1 MAKRNM
7 KSLFKANRVYSVKQV
22 CEICGVTQNA
32 VLGWVKVG
40 LHPSDVTKP
49 CVFQGSSLIAFFEA
63 QSKRDNRS
71 LRIGEFK
78 CFSCRGVFWPDAE
91 AIECMLST
99 KYGNVQ
105 VKAYCD
111 GCKTCATKLLNATQ
125 WDSVQKCKNTGASLD
140 TIDEGKAGFKA
151 KTGIKQITSEN
162 TFYYSNDRLLHGYIV
177 FMGKYAT
184 KTIDA
189 HLIAI
194 RDFERFSKGVAF
206 KQITPQ
212 LVAQY
217 REDLIQRGSELGEDA
232 ISNSTIRHRASQLRL
247 FLTWLLKQK
256 GYRSLDQTLPEYL
269 DLPNALMAKVMPAKE
284 KVYPTL
290 SEAEEMLRSMPKATR
305 LDRRQRAVFACAF
318 LTGLRANALAGL
330 RHRDMDLQKSIFVQ
344 DGTNGRAK
352 NGKSYRGRFFPV
364 PEIFLSVFTE
374 WVNEMET
381 LGANRDDAV
390 FPAEQSLIQNR
401 SPGVQ
406 PRKPFEPLKG
416 GDVVRQ
422 AFVVASKNTE
432 HHYHPHLARDCLAAF
447 GVELCRSEKER
458 TAWSRNLS
466 HKDIETT
473 RLRYGPM
480 AEKTWLEVMEVIETE
495 RNETD
500 DEKDLIL
507 KFALQELHPRDPDY
521 EKAKALYNARI
532 GRPNER

>member
-7 KSLFKANRVYSVKQV
+7 KRLFKANRVYSVKQV
-22 CEICGVTQNA
+22 CEICGVTKNT
-32 VLGWVKVG
+32 VSGWVKVG

-49 CVFQGSSLIAFFEA
+49 YVFQGSSLIAFIEA
-63 QSKRDNRS
+63 QSRRDKRS
-71 LRIGEFK
+71 LRLGEFK
-78 CFSCRGVFWPDAE
+78 CFSCRGVFWPDAV
-91 AIECMLST
+91 AIEYMFST
-99 KYGNVQ
+99 KYRNVQ
-105 VKAYCD
+105 VRANCD
-111 GCKTCATKLLNATQ
+111 SCKTCATKLLNATQ

-162 TFYYSNDRLLHGYIV
+162 IFYYSNDRLLHGYIV

-194 RDFERFSKGVAF
+194 REFERFSKGVVF

-217 REDLIQRGSELGEDA
+217 REDLIQRGSELSEDA
-232 ISNSTIRHRASQLRL
+232 ISNSTIGHRASQLRL

-269 DLPNALMAKVMPAKE
+269 DLPKAQMAKVKPAKE

-330 RHRDMDLQKSIFVQ
+330 RHRDVDLQKSIFVQ

-364 PEIFLSVFTE
+364 PETFLSVFTE

-381 LGANRDDAV
+381 LGARRDDAV
-390 FPAEQSLIQNR
+390 FPTEQSLIQNR

-416 GDVVRQ
+416 ADVVRQ
-422 AFVVASKNTE
+422 AFAVASKNTK
-432 HHYHPHLARDCLAAF
+432 HSYHPHSARHCLAAF
-447 GVELCRSEKER
+447 GVELCRSEKEFK
-458 TAWSRNLS
+458 AWSLCLG
-466 HKDIETT
+466 HEDIKITRRHYGHMDEETCF
-473 RLRYGPM
+473 
-480 AEKTWLEVMEVIETE
+480 EVMEIIETE
-495 RNETD
+495 RNETG

-507 KFALQELHPRDPDY
+507 EFALQELHPRDPEY

-532 GRPNER
+532 GKPSKR

>member
-1 MAKRNM
+1 MFSTN
-7 KSLFKANRVYSVKQV
+7 N
-22 CEICGVTQNA
+22 GNA
-32 VLGWVKVG
+32 LV
-40 LHPSDVTKP
+40 
-49 CVFQGSSLIAFFEA
+49 
-63 QSKRDNRS
+63 R
-71 LRIGEFK
+71 
-78 CFSCRGVFWPDAE
+78 
-91 AIECMLST
+91 
-99 KYGNVQ
+99 
-105 VKAYCD
+105 AYCD
-111 GCKTCATKLLNATQ
+111 SCKTCATKFLNATQ

-140 TIDEGKAGFKA
+140 TIDEGEADFKA
-151 KTGIKQITSEN
+151 KTGIIQTSSEN
-162 TFYYSNDRLLHGYIV
+162 IFYYSNDRLLHGYIV

-217 REDLIQRGSELGEDA
+217 REDLIQRGSEVGEDA
-232 ISNSTIRHRASQLRL
+232 IGNSAIRHRASQLRL

-269 DLPNALMAKVMPAKE
+269 DLPKAQMAKVKPAKE

-290 SEAEEMLRSMPKATR
+290 SEAEEMLRSMPKATQ
-305 LDRRQRAVFACAF
+305 LDRRQRSVFACAF

-330 RHRDMDLQKSIFVQ
+330 RHRDVDLHKSIFVQ

-381 LGANRDDAV
+381 FGANRDDAV
-390 FPAEQSLIQNR
+390 FPTKQSLIQNR

-416 GDVVRQ
+416 ADVVRQ
-422 AFVVASKNTE
+422 AFAVASKNTKDS
-432 HHYHPHLARDCLAAF
+432 YHPHSARHCLAALGF
-447 GVELCRSEKER
+447 EKCRSEKEVK
-458 TAWSRNLS
+458 AWSQCLG
-466 HKDIETT
+466 HEDIKITLRHYGQLKEET
-473 RLRYGPM
+473 RF
-480 AEKTWLEVMEVIETE
+480 EVMEGIEMN
-495 RNETD
+495 RGETD
-500 DEKDLIL
+500 DEKDLLL
-507 KFALQELHPRDPDY
+507 KFALHELHASDPGY
-521 EKAKALYNARI
+521 EKAKALYNTRI
-532 GRPNER
+532 GRPGDR